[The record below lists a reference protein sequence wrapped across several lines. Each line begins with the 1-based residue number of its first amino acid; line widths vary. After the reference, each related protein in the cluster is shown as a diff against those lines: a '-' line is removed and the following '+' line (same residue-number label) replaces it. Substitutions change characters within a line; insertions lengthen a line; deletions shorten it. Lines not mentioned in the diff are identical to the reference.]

1 MSKRNGFIFAFSALL
16 ALGAGSAQAQDDRY
30 RKTDPTYSDG
40 RYDDRY
46 DDRYRSDRMYKGD
59 IYADDDYWYG
69 DTGHRGMNT
78 RFRGMDRNR
87 DGVITQAEW
96 RGNSRSFRN
105 QDWNGDGVLSGRE
118 LRTGASRANR
128 RVEAVDQNRDGAI
141 SRGEWRG
148 SRGDFNRIDINRDGY
163 ITSAEARMRYYR

>member
-1 MSKRNGFIFAFSALL
+1 MSYRNGFIFAFSAVL
-16 ALGAGSAQAQDDRY
+16 ALGAASAQAQDDRY
-30 RKTDPTYSDG
+30 RKTDPYNDG

-46 DDRYRSDRMYKGD
+46 GRDNTMYKGD

-69 DTGHRGMNT
+69 EENNNRGMNS

-87 DGVITQAEW
+87 DGVISQSEW

-118 LRTGASRANR
+118 VRANATR
-128 RVEAVDQNRDGAI
+128 NRARNRVEAVDENRDGII

-148 SRGDFNRIDINRDGY
+148 SRADFNRIDRNDDGY
-163 ITSAEARMRYYR
+163 ISGAEARMRYFFR

>member
-1 MSKRNGFIFAFSALL
+1 MSYRNGFIFAFSAVL
-16 ALGAGSAQAQDDRY
+16 ALGAASAQAQDVY
-30 RKTDPTYSDG
+30 RKTDPYNDG

-46 DDRYRSDRMYKGD
+46 GRDTMHKGD

-69 DTGHRGMNT
+69 EDGNRSMNS

-87 DGVITQAEW
+87 DGVVTRSEW
-96 RGNSRSFRN
+96 RGNSNSFRN

-118 LRTGASRANR
+118 VRANGQRANR
-128 RVEAVDQNRDGAI
+128 RVEAVDSNRDGVI

-148 SRGDFNRIDINRDGY
+148 ARSEFDRIDRNNDGR
-163 ITSAEARMRYYR
+163 ISSSEARTRYYR